1 MSLSCLFAHVSVEQ
15 YQMVASSP
23 AWVSPMP
30 HWHALDLSATMLLL
44 FSLLLM
50 LELRRSFALSPE
62 RSAEVSPRVFS
73 SSFDISVSCSADVL
87 VAFLLFDRATKATPR
102 RVSSDSR
109 GAMRLHGDSSRLS
122 LLASTSSG
130 WRRQYAAINPGAV
143 NPATDAPM
151 LKIACMDP

>member
-1 MSLSCLFAHVSVEQ
+1 
-15 YQMVASSP
+15 
-23 AWVSPMP
+23 MP

-44 FSLLLM
+44 LSLLLM

-62 RSAEVSPRVFS
+62 RSAEVSPRVLS
-73 SSFDISVSCSADVL
+73 SSFDSISVPCSAVAL
-87 VAFLLFDRATKATPR
+87 AAFLLFDSATKKTPR
-102 RVSSDSR
+102 RVSNDNN

-122 LLASTSSG
+122 LLAPTSSG